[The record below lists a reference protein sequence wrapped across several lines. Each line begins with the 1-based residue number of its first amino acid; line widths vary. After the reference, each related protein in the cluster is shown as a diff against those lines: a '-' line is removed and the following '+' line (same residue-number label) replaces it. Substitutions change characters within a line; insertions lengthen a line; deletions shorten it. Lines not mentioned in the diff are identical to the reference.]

1 MPPKKKNLRSLSV
14 YPEAPILSKPAYQGE
29 LERPVGEGVKIRP
42 AKRDITQLAQTS
54 DPVVVMLSFAGMRWQ
69 NFDKYT
75 ESLYAVTIALR
86 SVQASGVASHSLLS
100 PGTMDAS
107 TPCFSSRHR
116 QLGLPKTPAKTETSS
131 PVRCVRN
138 SAITGNACNPRSVTT
153 SGRRYPASTKCEAT
167 SRRAPA
173 PNRMAVGKEKS
184 IVVMGIVVK

>member
-116 QLGLPKTPAKTETSS
+116 QLGLPKSSRIGKPRLWTRLWQKALAIGRYTSTSCAIQDAS
-131 PVRCVRN
+131 P
-138 SAITGNACNPRSVTT
+138 
-153 SGRRYPASTKCEAT
+153 
-167 SRRAPA
+167 
-173 PNRMAVGKEKS
+173 
-184 IVVMGIVVK
+184 